1 MCRQL
6 EWLRYRD
13 LTEFGTEQ
21 EFVAALLAASECT
34 RMDGRPKILS
44 SQNSIPFHPALAAYR
59 AAYCDD
65 RSLVMELL
73 LVMSI
78 LILPPIFSNHIR
90 SAKQSP
96 LVCKEMRL
104 FELLP
109 WARPYLTVMD
119 FESSFNLLSLFK
131 PAPTRLLACC
141 CAFWVWMDSE

>member
-65 RSLVMELL
+65 RSSRNGAFTGDEY
-73 LVMSI
+73 
-78 LILPPIFSNHIR
+78 SNFTPH
-90 SAKQSP
+90 
-96 LVCKEMRL
+96 L
-104 FELLP
+104 
-109 WARPYLTVMD
+109 
-119 FESSFNLLSLFK
+119 
-131 PAPTRLLACC
+131 
-141 CAFWVWMDSE
+141 